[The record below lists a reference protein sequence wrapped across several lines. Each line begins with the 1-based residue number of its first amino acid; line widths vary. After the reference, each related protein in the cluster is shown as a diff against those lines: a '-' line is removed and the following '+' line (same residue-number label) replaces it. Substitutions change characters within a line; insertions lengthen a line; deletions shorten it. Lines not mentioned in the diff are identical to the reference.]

1 MMMLIHSEGGRDAPF
16 FCFWMYRLFDYLYTI
31 INQLNQIT
39 MNNFSREI
47 ISDIHQLVSKAKAF
61 ENQLEPLANLY
72 NEVKSMTEQLED
84 LNAKVLDIETNINK
98 GGINADDLRQILR
111 DRFSYLVPRELLKFD
126 IDADSVERSFECN
139 AEGDVEINDQVF
151 DVQNQC
157 EIYLEDYELGTS
169 NVNWHSVA
177 EDINFDADFDDD
189 ALESLIDTII
199 DKVCPSS
206 QDVSN
211 EMIQEDEICS

>member
-1 MMMLIHSEGGRDAPF
+1 
-16 FCFWMYRLFDYLYTI
+16 
-31 INQLNQIT
+31 

-98 GGINADDLRQILR
+98 GGVNADDLRQILR

-126 IDADSVERSFECN
+126 IDAGSISDSFTSN
-139 AEGDVEINDQVF
+139 AEDDVQILDQVF
-151 DVQNQC
+151 EIQNQC
-157 EIYLEDYELGTS
+157 EIYLDDYDVCTDH
-169 NVNWHSVA
+169 VNWNSVA

-206 QDVSN
+206 QDVAFIDVSDDVLADSFDS
-211 EMIQEDEICS
+211 QEEGELCS

>member
-1 MMMLIHSEGGRDAPF
+1 
-16 FCFWMYRLFDYLYTI
+16 
-31 INQLNQIT
+31 

-98 GGINADDLRQILR
+98 GGIEADDLRHILTDAFNR
-111 DRFSYLVPRELLKFD
+111 VTETELLSFSLDEDNLERAFKDNATDDIEVRDAEFD
-126 IDADSVERSFECN
+126 IQSGN
-139 AEGDVEINDQVF
+139 EI
-151 DVQNQC
+151 
-157 EIYLEDYELGTS
+157 ILEDYNLDYDDVRWS
-169 NVNWHSVA
+169 SVA
-177 EDINFDADFDDD
+177 EDIQFDADFDDE
-189 ALESLIDTII
+189 ALTGLIDRII

-206 QDVSN
+206 QDVPS
-211 EMIQEDEICS
+211 EMLQEDGHEVD

>member
-1 MMMLIHSEGGRDAPF
+1 
-16 FCFWMYRLFDYLYTI
+16 
-31 INQLNQIT
+31 

-61 ENQLEPLANLY
+61 ENQLEPLHNLY
-72 NEVKSMTEQLED
+72 MEVSIMVGKLED

-98 GGINADDLRQILR
+98 SGIEADDLRHILTDAFNR
-111 DRFSYLVPRELLKFD
+111 VTERELLSFNLD
-126 IDADSVERSFECN
+126 VDSVERSFECN
-139 AEGDVEINDQVF
+139 AESDIEVNDQVF

-177 EDINFDADFDDD
+177 EDINFDADFDDE
-189 ALESLIDTII
+189 ALTSLIDRII

-206 QDVSN
+206 QDVPS
-211 EMIQEDEICS
+211 EMLQEDGHEVS